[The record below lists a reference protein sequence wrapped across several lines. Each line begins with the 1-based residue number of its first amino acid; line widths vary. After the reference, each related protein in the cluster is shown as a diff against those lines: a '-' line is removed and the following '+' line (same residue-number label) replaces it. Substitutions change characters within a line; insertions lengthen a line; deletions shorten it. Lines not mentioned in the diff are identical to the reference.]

1 LEILIWI
8 LVWRSWAIVAM
19 DSRRL
24 NLRV

>member
-8 LVWRSWAIVAM
+8 LVWRSWAILAM